1 MTKFKIC
8 GLSTEETIEV
18 ATEVGASMIGL
29 VFFEKSP
36 RNVSIKKATQL
47 AKVAKQQIK
56 SPKIVALTVNPK
68 ISELEEI
75 ISSVEPDIIQLHGN
89 ETNDSISE
97 IRQKFNLPIIKAF
110 GISNVSDLN
119 QLNDYADLV
128 EWYLFDATPPKN
140 AELPG
145 GNGLV
150 FNWNILNNLK
160 TKKPYILS
168 GGLNNRNV
176 GEAIKLTKP
185 ELVDV
190 SSGVESNKGVK
201 DIRLVKEFA
210 AAVNRANNSI
220 STANNIH

>member
-1 MTKFKIC
+1 MTEFKIC

-36 RNVSIKKATQL
+36 RNVSIKKATKL

-56 SPKIVALTVNPK
+56 PPKIVALTVNPK

-75 ISSVEPDIIQLHGN
+75 ISTVEPDIIQLHGHETN
-89 ETNDSISE
+89 ETISK

-110 GISNVSDLN
+110 GISSVSDLN
-119 QLNDYADLV
+119 KINDYADYT
-128 EWYLFDATPPKN
+128 EWYLFDATPPKD

-150 FNWNILNNLK
+150 FNWKILNNLK
-160 TKKPYILS
+160 TKKPFILS
-168 GGLNNRNV
+168 GGLNYRNV
-176 GEAIKLTKP
+176 DEAIKVTKP
-185 ELVDV
+185 QLVDV
-190 SSGVESNKGVK
+190 SSGVEIRKGEK
-201 DIRLVKEFA
+201 DIMLIRKFA
-210 AAVNRANNSI
+210 SAVNDANKI
-220 STANNIH
+220 Q